1 MTTNRR
7 EFLKSTAM
15 GSGAAVLGMY
25 LPGLGGEEAKAAGS
39 VHTPNAWVHIADDNT
54 ITLISYMSEMGQ
66 GVYTSLPMLIAEE
79 LNVDISKVKI
89 AMAPANPAYINGLLG
104 AQITG
109 GSTAIRDA
117 WEKLRIG
124 GAQVRTMLVQAAA
137 NKWGVDASTLT
148 AQNGIVSGGGM
159 SATYG
164 ELAGAAASVPVP
176 KEVKLK
182 DPSEFKIV
190 GKPVQRLDTPSKTNG
205 TAQFG
210 IDTKIDGMVYA
221 SIEQTPVIGGKPVS
235 FDAAKAKSMP
245 GVIDVVQIADGVAVV
260 ADTYWHAVNARKKGL
275 KVQFDGGSNAGQS
288 TAGMWKAIADA
299 DKEIKPI
306 KIRPDVGDAA
316 GAIAGAKKVL
326 KAEYRTQMVAH
337 QPLEPMNF
345 IANVQGDKCELV
357 GPTQFPQGA
366 QGTAAAVLGIKP
378 ENVTV
383 QTTFLGGGF
392 GRRIELDFIAQA
404 VQVSKA
410 VGKPVKVLW
419 TREDDMKHDFYRPM
433 GLNRMEAGLD
443 ASGKPVGLKLQLTS
457 QSITQRAF
465 GLPKNTLDPFMVE
478 AAVGPYDI
486 ANTQHDVIIHDTG
499 YRVGYLRAV
508 SHTMNCFA
516 NECFLDELAHAA
528 GKDPVKYRM
537 ELLSK
542 EPRFQAVLK
551 LAADKA
557 GYGKKLPAGHAFGVA
572 VMEGYGTYM
581 AQVAEVSVKGGEVK
595 VHKVTVACDC
605 GQMVNP
611 EIVRQ
616 QLESGIIYGLSHA
629 MYGNITVKNGVVE
642 QNNFNDFR
650 VIRQN
655 ESPVIDVHLIA
666 STEKPGGVGEPSTSV
681 IGAAVGNG
689 IFNAA
694 GKRVRSMPLAAG
706 LKSA

>member
-15 GSGAAVLGMY
+15 GTGAAVLGMY
-25 LPGLGGEEAKAAGS
+25 LPGMGGEEAKAAGS

-79 LNVDISKVKI
+79 LNVDINSVKV

-109 GSTAIRDA
+109 GSTSIRDA

-148 AQNGIVSGGGM
+148 AENGVVSGGGK

-164 ELAGAAASVPVP
+164 ELAAAASSVPVP

-182 DPSEFKIV
+182 DASEFKIV
-190 GKPVQRLDTPSKTNG
+190 GKPLTRLDIPSKTNG
-205 TAQFG
+205 TAKFG
-210 IDTKIDGMVYA
+210 IDTKLDGMVYA

-235 FDAAKAKSMP
+235 FDGSKAKSMP
-245 GVIDVVQIADGVAVV
+245 GVIDVVQISDGVAVV

-275 KVQFDGGSNAGQS
+275 KVQFDGGAGSSLS

-316 GAIAGAKKVL
+316 GAISGAKKVV
-326 KAEYRTQMVAH
+326 KAEYRTQLIAH

-383 QTTFLGGGF
+383 ETTFLGGGF
-392 GRRIELDFIAQA
+392 GRRIELDFISQA

-410 VGKPVKVLW
+410 VGRPVKVLW

-433 GLNRMEAGLD
+433 ALNRMEAGLD
-443 ASGKPVGLKLQLTS
+443 ASGKPVGYKLQLTS

-478 AAVGPYDI
+478 AAVAPYEI
-486 ANTQHDVIIHDTG
+486 GNTSHDLIIHDTG
-499 YRVGYLRAV
+499 FRVGYLRAV

-516 NECFLDELAHAA
+516 NECFMDELAHAA
-528 GKDPVKYRM
+528 GKDPIKYRLD
-537 ELLSK
+537 LLSN
-542 EPRFQAVLK
+542 EPRFANVLK

-557 GYGKKLPAGHAFGVA
+557 GYGKKLPAGHAYGVA
-572 VMEGYGTYM
+572 LMEGYGTYM
-581 AQVAEVSVKGGEVK
+581 AQVAEVAVKGGEVK
-595 VHKVTVACDC
+595 VVKVHVACDC
-605 GQMVNP
+605 GRMVNP

-629 MYGNITVKNGVVE
+629 LYGNITIKNGVVE

-655 ESPVIDVHLIA
+655 ESPVIEVHLVQ
-666 STEKPGGVGEPSTSV
+666 STEKPGGVGEPSTSL
-681 IGAAVGNG
+681 IGAAVGNA
-689 IFNAA
+689 IFNAT